1 MFTIKDG
8 RLFQGTEDI
17 SEDIDIKTLEEDGKT
32 LLLYAKFK
40 TSVAK
45 AAEACFG
52 TPKKRAT
59 KAKPKI
65 KPEAEAEAEAAVVA
79 AAPVYGMVDANG
91 TQTNINMQTGE
102 VVEEEMLTAPPSANA
117 PRVF

>member
-8 RLFQGTEDI
+8 RLFQGDEDI

-65 KPEAEAEAEAAVVA
+65 KPEAEAAVVA
-79 AAPVYGMVDANG
+79 AASVHGMVDANS
-91 TQTNINMQTGE
+91 TLTNINMQTGE
-102 VVEEEMLTAPPSANA
+102 VVEEEMPIAPPSEDNA
-117 PRVF
+117 PEVF

>member
-65 KPEAEAEAEAAVVA
+65 KPETEAEVVA
-79 AAPVYGMVDANG
+79 AAPVHGMVDVNG

-102 VVEEEMLTAPPSANA
+102 IVEEEMPIAPPSDNA
-117 PRVF
+117 PGIF

>member
-65 KPEAEAEAEAAVVA
+65 KPEAEAAVVA
-79 AAPVYGMVDANG
+79 AAPVHSMIDVNG
-91 TQTNINMQTGE
+91 TPTNINMQTGE
-102 VVEEEMLTAPPSANA
+102 VVEEEMPIAPPSEDNA
-117 PRVF
+117 PGVF

>member
-1 MFTIKDG
+1 MFTIKNG

-65 KPEAEAEAEAAVVA
+65 KPETEAEAAVVA
-79 AAPVYGMVDANG
+79 AAPVQSIVDVNG
-91 TQTNINMQTGE
+91 TPTNINMQTGE
-102 VVEEEMLTAPPSANA
+102 VVEEEMPIAPPSEDNV

>member
-65 KPEAEAEAEAAVVA
+65 KPEAEAAVVA
-79 AAPVYGMVDANG
+79 AASVHGMVDANG
-91 TQTNINMQTGE
+91 TLTNINMQTGE
-102 VVEEEMLTAPPSANA
+102 VVEEEMPTAPPSDNA
-117 PRVF
+117 PGVF

>member
-65 KPEAEAEAEAAVVA
+65 KPEAEAAVVA
-79 AAPVYGMVDANG
+79 AASVHGMVDANG
-91 TQTNINMQTGE
+91 TLTNINMQTGE
-102 VVEEEMLTAPPSANA
+102 VVEEEMPIAPPSDNA
-117 PRVF
+117 PEVF

>member
-65 KPEAEAEAEAAVVA
+65 KPEAEAAVVA
-79 AAPVYGMVDANG
+79 AASVHGMVDANG
-91 TQTNINMQTGE
+91 TLTNINMQTGE
-102 VVEEEMLTAPPSANA
+102 VVEEEMPTAPPSANT
-117 PRVF
+117 PGVF

>member
-65 KPEAEAEAEAAVVA
+65 KPEAEAAVVA
-79 AAPVYGMVDANG
+79 AASVHGMVDANG
-91 TQTNINMQTGE
+91 TLTNINMQTGE
-102 VVEEEMLTAPPSANA
+102 VVEEEMPIAPPSDNA
-117 PRVF
+117 PGVF

>member
-8 RLFQGTEDI
+8 RLFQGDEDI
-17 SEDIDIKTLEEDGKT
+17 SEDIDIKTLEEDSKT

-65 KPEAEAEAEAAVVA
+65 KPEAEAAVVA
-79 AAPVYGMVDANG
+79 AASVHGMVDANS
-91 TQTNINMQTGE
+91 TLTNINMQTGE
-102 VVEEEMLTAPPSANA
+102 VVEEEMPITPPSDNA
-117 PRVF
+117 PGVF

>member
-65 KPEAEAEAEAAVVA
+65 KPEAEAAVVA
-79 AAPVYGMVDANG
+79 AASVHGMVDANG
-91 TQTNINMQTGE
+91 TLTNINMQTGE
-102 VVEEEMLTAPPSANA
+102 VVEEEMLTAPPSDNA
-117 PRVF
+117 PGVF